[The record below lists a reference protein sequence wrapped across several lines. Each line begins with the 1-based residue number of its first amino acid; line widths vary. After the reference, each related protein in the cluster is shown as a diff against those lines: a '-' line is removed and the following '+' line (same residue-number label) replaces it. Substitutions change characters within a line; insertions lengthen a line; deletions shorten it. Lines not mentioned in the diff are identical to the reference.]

1 MGGKPC
7 RKSSAGTTHCGG
19 SDVAE
24 QHSPP
29 IRVELDQRS
38 VSTVNLF
45 CFINYI
51 RDWVTISVF
60 LECQSVE
67 DNFMWTKNKESH
79 DSFAVIIA
87 SLWYLHMY
95 IVTKK
100 GPCEAT
106 MMISFLTLYI
116 YQLLYSG

>member
-1 MGGKPC
+1 MEEATLQNNTRHLYAWSWTKG
-7 RKSSAGTTHCGG
+7 
-19 SDVAE
+19 
-24 QHSPP
+24 
-29 IRVELDQRS
+29 
-38 VSTVNLF
+38 VNLF

-116 YQLLYSG
+116 SVAL